1 MLPAELVV
9 PCAQRRVEMFQ
20 ESSRFVVVTRY
31 KNVLVIKE
39 SNVQIS
45 GVSIIGFDPDLQ
57 IKSLC
62 RSGELESVVLLCFS
76 ALVFST
82 PVRNRLPSFL
92 QRGREKERERERV
105 VGRAAPPTC
114 MHKYTSKPTRE
125 LVRRPRATAT
135 PPPQPPP
142 YPGRRWID

>member
-57 IKSLC
+57 RACAVLASLMC
-62 RSGELESVVLLCFS
+62 RSAG
-76 ALVFST
+76 
-82 PVRNRLPSFL
+82 
-92 QRGREKERERERV
+92 
-105 VGRAAPPTC
+105 
-114 MHKYTSKPTRE
+114 
-125 LVRRPRATAT
+125 
-135 PPPQPPP
+135 
-142 YPGRRWID
+142 